1 MIYNR
6 MKDKINI
13 FLGCA
18 LRESS
23 VKCQKMK
30 KIGILLENNGA
41 DML

>member
-6 MKDKINI
+6 MKDKITI

-18 LRESS
+18 LRENS
-23 VKCQKMK
+23 VKCQKMQK
-30 KIGILLENNGA
+30 NGVLLENNGA